1 MVIDTSALI
10 AIYLDEPEGVAFSR
24 SIVGSDTRLMSA
36 VSKLE
41 AGMVAI
47 GRTGPAGQSRLQRMI
62 DQLDI
67 AFMPFD
73 EEQADIA
80 RDAFARFGKGR
91 HAAGLNFGDCAVYA
105 LAVSTGEPLLYKG
118 TDFGKAGV
126 EVVGLR

>member
-10 AIYLDEPEGVAFSR
+10 AIFLDEPEHRAFSA

-47 GRTGPAGQSRLQRMI
+47 GRHGPPAQSRLERI
-62 DQLDI
+62 FEELDI
-67 AFMPFD
+67 TFVPFD

-91 HAAGLNFGDCAVYA
+91 HAANLNFGDCAAYA
-105 LAVSTGEPLLYKG
+105 LALSTGEPLLCKG
-118 TDFGKAGV
+118 TDFHKTDVSVV
-126 EVVGLR
+126 ET